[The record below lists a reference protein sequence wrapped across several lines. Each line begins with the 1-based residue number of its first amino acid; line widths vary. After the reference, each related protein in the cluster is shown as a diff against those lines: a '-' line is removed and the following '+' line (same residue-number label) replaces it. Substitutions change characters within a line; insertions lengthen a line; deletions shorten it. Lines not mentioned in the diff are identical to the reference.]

1 MQPDQKVGPAKARIR
16 FDIDEPVHFRWSHTI
31 RLMKHGQEL
40 PLIQIPSFPALQLAR
55 VLALLLILL
64 QIPIN
69 VEVVMVGFEV
79 STDGIESVMYGVVGE
94 GLGQVGKD

>member
-1 MQPDQKVGPAKARIR
+1 M
-16 FDIDEPVHFRWSHTI
+16 E
-31 RLMKHGQEL
+31 HGQEF
-40 PLIQIPSFPALQLAR
+40 PLVQIPSFPTLQLAR
-55 VLALLLILL
+55 VLALLLVLL

-79 STDGIESVMYGVVGE
+79 RADGTESVVNGVVGE